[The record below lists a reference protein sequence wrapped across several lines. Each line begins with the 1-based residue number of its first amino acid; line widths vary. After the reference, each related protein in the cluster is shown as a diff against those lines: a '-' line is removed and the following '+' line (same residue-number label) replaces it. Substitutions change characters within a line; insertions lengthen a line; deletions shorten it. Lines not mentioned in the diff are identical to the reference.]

1 MIKALFFR
9 RFWLIRHRLMSTV
22 SFMVLLPLL
31 LHIAITMVMKNI
43 VVQSIDQVPYD
54 VWVFPGII
62 LLIASVSTF
71 SLIYRDLFDL
81 RIHKKSFIP
90 ITLAPYGKTHLV
102 IGFLVTSIIE
112 SLVYVIVAMGVLTVL
127 LPEPLN
133 WSAYFIVPLFTLLY
147 TFLLGNLII
156 TFSVLTD
163 RISTYLS
170 ITISMFLFILFATG
184 VLVEFDFYPK
194 TIGTLLSYFP
204 LSMILS
210 DLRGIL
216 FFNRVEWGPIMIPV
230 ATALGWTWL
239 NGYMLKRKLKQ

>member
-1 MIKALFFR
+1 MT
-9 RFWLIRHRLMSTV
+9 TV
-22 SFMVLLPLL
+22 SFMVMLPLL
-31 LHIAITMVMKNI
+31 LHIGITMVMKNI

>member
-1 MIKALFFR
+1 MT
-9 RFWLIRHRLMSTV
+9 TV
-22 SFMVLLPLL
+22 SLMVMLPLL
-31 LHIAITMVMKNI
+31 LHIGITMVMKNI

>member
-1 MIKALFFR
+1 
-9 RFWLIRHRLMSTV
+9 
-22 SFMVLLPLL
+22 MVMLPLL
-31 LHIAITMVMKNI
+31 LHIGITMVMKNI

>member
-1 MIKALFFR
+1 MT
-9 RFWLIRHRLMSTV
+9 TV
-22 SFMVLLPLL
+22 SFMVMLPLL
-31 LHIAITMVMKNI
+31 LHIGITMVMKNI

-62 LLIASVSTF
+62 LLIASVSTY

-170 ITISMFLFILFATG
+170 IAISMFLFILFATG

>member
-1 MIKALFFR
+1 M
-9 RFWLIRHRLMSTV
+9 
-22 SFMVLLPLL
+22 LPLL
-31 LHIAITMVMKNI
+31 LHIGITMVMKNI

>member
-1 MIKALFFR
+1 MT
-9 RFWLIRHRLMSTV
+9 TV
-22 SFMVLLPLL
+22 SFMVMLPLL
-31 LHIAITMVMKNI
+31 LHIGITMVMKNI

-133 WSAYFIVPLFTLLY
+133 WSAYFIIPLFTLLY

>member
-1 MIKALFFR
+1 
-9 RFWLIRHRLMSTV
+9 
-22 SFMVLLPLL
+22 MVMLPLL
-31 LHIAITMVMKNI
+31 LHIGITMVMKNI

-147 TFLLGNLII
+147 IFLLGNLII

-216 FFNRVEWGPIMIPV
+216 FFNRVEWGPIIIPV

>member
-1 MIKALFFR
+1 MT
-9 RFWLIRHRLMSTV
+9 TV
-22 SFMVLLPLL
+22 SFMVMLPLL
-31 LHIAITMVMKNI
+31 LHIGITMVMKNI

-216 FFNRVEWGPIMIPV
+216 FFNRVEWGPIIIPV

>member
-1 MIKALFFR
+1 
-9 RFWLIRHRLMSTV
+9 
-22 SFMVLLPLL
+22 MVMLPLL
-31 LHIAITMVMKNI
+31 LHIGITMVMKNI

-71 SLIYRDLFDL
+71 SLIYRDLFNL

>member
-1 MIKALFFR
+1 MT
-9 RFWLIRHRLMSTV
+9 TV
-22 SFMVLLPLL
+22 SFMVMLPLL
-31 LHIAITMVMKNI
+31 LHIGITMVMKNI

-194 TIGTLLSYFP
+194 TVGTLLSYFP

>member
-1 MIKALFFR
+1 MT
-9 RFWLIRHRLMSTV
+9 TV
-22 SFMVLLPLL
+22 SFMVMLPLL
-31 LHIAITMVMKNI
+31 LHIGITMVMKNI

-156 TFSVLTD
+156 TFSILTD

>member
-1 MIKALFFR
+1 LIKALFFR
-9 RFWLIRHRLMSTV
+9 RFWLIRHRLKTTV

-31 LHIAITMVMKNI
+31 LHIGITMVMKNI
-43 VVQSIDQVPYD
+43 VGQSMNQIPYD
-54 VWVFPGII
+54 VWVFPGIV

-71 SLIYRDLFDL
+71 SLIYRDFFNL

-102 IGFLVTSIIE
+102 IGFLVISIIE
-112 SLVYVIVAMGVLTVL
+112 STVYVITAMAVLTVL
-127 LPEPLN
+127 LSEPLN
-133 WSAYFIVPLFTLLY
+133 WSAYFIVPLFTFLY
-147 TFLLGNLII
+147 TFLLGNMII

-170 ITISMFLFILFATG
+170 ITISVFLFILFATG
-184 VLVEFDFYPK
+184 VLVEFDFYPR
-194 TIGTLLSYFP
+194 TVGTLLSYSP

-216 FFNRVEWGPIMIPV
+216 FFDHLEWGPIIIPI
-230 ATALGWTWL
+230 TIALGWTWM
-239 NGYMLKRKLKQ
+239 NGYLLKRKLKQ

>member
-9 RFWLIRHRLMSTV
+9 RFWLIRHRLMTTV
-22 SFMVLLPLL
+22 SFMVMLPLL
-31 LHIAITMVMKNI
+31 LHIGITMVMKNI

>member
-1 MIKALFFR
+1 MIKALLFR
-9 RFWLIRHRLMSTV
+9 RFWLIRHRLMTTV
-22 SFMVLLPLL
+22 SFMVMLPLL
-31 LHIAITMVMKNI
+31 LHIGITMVMKNI

-133 WSAYFIVPLFTLLY
+133 WSAYFIVPLFTLFY

>member
-1 MIKALFFR
+1 MT
-9 RFWLIRHRLMSTV
+9 TV
-22 SFMVLLPLL
+22 SFMVMLPLL
-31 LHIAITMVMKNI
+31 LHIGITMVMKNI

-216 FFNRVEWGPIMIPV
+216 FLNRVEWGPIMIPV

>member
-43 VVQSIDQVPYD
+43 VVRSIDQVPYD

-112 SLVYVIVAMGVLTVL
+112 STLYVIIAMTILTVL

-133 WSAYFIVPLFTLLY
+133 WAAYFIVPLFTFLY
-147 TFLLGNLII
+147 TFLFGNLII

-194 TIGTLLSYFP
+194 TVGTLLSYFP

-216 FFNRVEWGPIMIPV
+216 FFNHLKWGSIIIPV
-230 ATALGWTWL
+230 VIAFGWTWM
-239 NGYMLKRKLKQ
+239 NGYLLKRKLKQ

>member
-1 MIKALFFR
+1 
-9 RFWLIRHRLMSTV
+9 
-22 SFMVLLPLL
+22 MVMLPLL

>member
-1 MIKALFFR
+1 LIKALLFR
-9 RFWLIRHRLMSTV
+9 RFWLIRHRLMTTV
-22 SFMVLLPLL
+22 SFMVILPLL
-31 LHIAITMVMKNI
+31 LHIGITMVMKNI